1 MNKEKFLY
9 KLSWIDSEE
18 KRNLLITE
26 NHMEALAKYS
36 EVANSNYQGIVL
48 VRDIYDKI
56 KEDM

>member
-1 MNKEKFLY
+1 MNKDNFLY
-9 KLSWIDSEE
+9 KLSWIDNEN

-26 NHMEALAKYS
+26 NHIEAFAKYS
-36 EVANSNYQGIVL
+36 EIANNNYQGIVL

>member
-9 KLSWIDSEE
+9 KLSWIDNEE
-18 KRNLLITE
+18 NRKLLITE

-36 EVANSNYQGIVL
+36 EVADNNYQGIVL